1 MSALSVAPVS
11 PELALR
17 SFDSPSDHACWVA
30 LPANGNRY
38 DVTDGVLYMSTVP
51 GTTI

>member
-17 SFDSPSDHACWVA
+17 SFDSPSDRACWDA
-30 LPANGNRY
+30 LPADGNHY
-38 DVTDGVLYMSTVP
+38 DVIDGVLYMSTVP